1 MIGLVTLD
9 EVLRLLSR
17 SVVHIA
23 FDPYIKND
31 FLDDDAAN
39 PPSF

>member
-9 EVLRLLSR
+9 EVLKLLSR

-23 FDPYIKND
+23 FDPYITND
-31 FLDDDAAN
+31 LLDDDAAN